1 MQIKAHFTEHWAS
14 QVVPVVKNPPAMQE
28 LQETRGQSLGQE
40 TSLEKE
46 VESWVSILAWKI
58 PLTEEPG
65 GLQPMGSQSQTQ
77 LSTHEVVHVT
87 GAQRC
92 ALHTRSEKLFS
103 AALSSSCSIELQQ
116 RSHGLIHTRHLDQ
129 SLAPN

>member
-1 MQIKAHFTEHWAS
+1 M
-14 QVVPVVKNPPAMQE
+14 VKNPPAMQE
-28 LQETRGQSLGQE
+28 LQETRVQSLGPE
-40 TSLEKE
+40 APLEKE
-46 VESWVSILAWKI
+46 VETCVSILAWKI
-58 PLTEEPG
+58 SWTEELG
-65 GLQPMGSQSQTQ
+65 GLQSVGSQSQTQ
-77 LSTHEVVHVT
+77 LSTHTVVPVN